1 MDNEGLRFGIT
12 MKIAV
17 TKLKEKS
24 EGIFELF
31 LAQGHDVILAP
42 TMRAEE
48 PVDDS
53 ALIELVRMTEEG
65 SIDILIFTSSLGAD
79 KFLTRCKNIPSSTS
93 IISVGP
99 KTQEKVEEYG
109 YQSEMPDAFNADN
122 ISTYLSGKVNGK
134 HVGIA
139 RADVPNPELIE
150 SLEKLGASVYEA
162 TAYVLV
168 PAPGDFKNAI
178 KSADAVIFT
187 SAKSF
192 KLADVVCRDLEGITT
207 IAIGPKTSEFMASA
221 GVMPDVV
228 GDGTLKGCLEILN
241 SDFDDA

>member
-1 MDNEGLRFGIT
+1 

-31 LAQGHDVILAP
+31 LAYSHDVILAP

-48 PVDDS
+48 PTDDS
-53 ALIELVRMTEEG
+53 DIRELVQMTEEG

-109 YQSEMPDAFNADN
+109 YNSEMPQAFNADT
-122 ISTYLSGKVNGK
+122 ISTYLSGSVDGK

-178 KSADAVIFT
+178 KGADAVIFT
-187 SAKSF
+187 SARSF
-192 KLADVVCRDLEGITT
+192 KLADVVCRDLEDITT
-207 IAIGPKTSEFMASA
+207 IAIGPKTSEYMVVS
-221 GVMPDVV
+221 GVVPDVV
-228 GDGTLKGCLEILN
+228 GDGTLKGCLEILDTN
-241 SDFDDA
+241 IDNA

>member
-1 MDNEGLRFGIT
+1 

-24 EGIFELF
+24 DGISKLF
-31 LAQGHDVILAP
+31 LTYGHDVILAP

-53 ALIELVRMTEEG
+53 DIRELVRRTEEG
-65 SIDILIFTSSLGAD
+65 NIDILIFTSSLGAE
-79 KFLTRCKNIPSSTS
+79 KFITRCKNIPESTS

-99 KTQEKVEEYG
+99 KTQEKVKEYG
-109 YQSEMPDAFNADN
+109 YQSEMPQAFNADS
-122 ISTYLSGKVNGK
+122 ISTYLGGLVAGK

-168 PAPGDFKNAI
+168 PAPGDFKDAL
-178 KSADAVIFT
+178 KGADAVIFT

-192 KLADVVCRDLEGITT
+192 KLAGVTARDLENIIT
-207 IAIGPKTSEFMASA
+207 IAIGPKTSEFMQAS
-221 GVMPDVV
+221 GVMAEIV
-228 GDGTLKGCLEILN
+228 GDGTLEGCLEKLN
-241 SDFDDA
+241 LGQYEN

>member
-1 MDNEGLRFGIT
+1 

-24 EGIFELF
+24 EGISELF
-31 LAQGHDVILAP
+31 LAYGHEVILAP

-48 PVDDS
+48 PANDS
-53 ALIELVRMTEEG
+53 GIRELMRRIEEG
-65 SIDILIFTSSLGAD
+65 SIDILIFTSSLGAE
-79 KFLTRCKNIPSSTS
+79 KFLTRCRNIPESTS

-109 YQSEMPDAFNADN
+109 YHSEMPQAFNADS
-122 ISTYLSGKVNGK
+122 ISTYLSGRVDGK

-150 SLEKLGASVYEA
+150 SLEKLGASVHEA

-168 PAPGDFKNAI
+168 PAPGDFKDAL
-178 KSADAVIFT
+178 KGADAVIFT

-192 KLADVVCRDLEGITT
+192 KLADVLCRDLENITT
-207 IAIGPKTSEFMASA
+207 IAIGPKTSEYMVVS
-221 GVMPDVV
+221 GIVPDVV
-228 GDGTLKGCLEILN
+228 GDGTLRGCLEMLDTPAA
-241 SDFDDA
+241 ST